1 VYEVRH
7 NVGEAME
14 RAREKSRPTVLEIIT
29 YRYRGHSV
37 ADADDTY
44 RTKQDI
50 QEYKDR
56 KDPLNLFKD
65 HLIEDG
71 VASEDALKQINT
83 EAKEEAET
91 SAQFAEQSPFPPV
104 SDIQADVYWETD
116 NPDEKTSE
124 GTLFFN

>member
-1 VYEVRH
+1 
-7 NVGEAME
+7 ME

-50 QEYKDR
+50 QEYKDK

-116 NPDEKTSE
+116 NPDEKKSE